1 MHVTLVA
8 QQLVLTFEAIGAPIL
23 ATDDLVGKDLG
34 LEAMCSVM
42 PCQLSPAGDCC
53 VAVGCLAAVLILLVF
68 EMRSVMMDEVRPV
81 TFGLCT
87 AVEHAWKCPPK
98 EPVNSTC
105 SARRACTVF
114 DDVTC

>member
-23 ATDDLVGKDLG
+23 ATDDLAGKDLG
-34 LEAMCSVM
+34 LEAMFSVM

-53 VAVGCLAAVLILLVF
+53 VAVGCLAAVLILLVS
-68 EMRSVMMDEVRPV
+68 EMRSVMMDEVLLVIFSR
-81 TFGLCT
+81 CT
-87 AVEHAWKCPPK
+87 AVEHAWTIPNC
-98 EPVNSTC
+98 EHGNSTC